1 MAIKHFILNLLITN
15 NWNIFSIKLNFRQNK
30 NFLYRRDLKNK
41 MYKTYF
47 VNWDNKKVVELWVS
61 IDIYIKKIQLLF

>member
-47 VNWDNKKVVELWVS
+47 VNWDNKKVVEIWVS